1 MALPISNAPKNLQ
14 WIYKIFQDF
23 ALRSRDLKGNF
34 GFGKIE
40 NLNPLVLGYPYLYV
54 APVNVTVVSNDRNVK
69 SGYSIMEV
77 ELNCY
82 IADKL
87 RSDLKNDVETLS
99 DVSEI
104 AMAMIAE
111 LSQHP
116 YYAQNNVSLVD
127 DIEIQY
133 EFEENDDIT
142 NRVVVNVNLRYPFK
156 YTFCSNPVD
165 ELDGLYISDM
175 FLTVTQSFCGLVK
188 DCIEG
193 FDLRGAT
200 GPAGATGSQGPAGAT
215 GSTGATGSQGPAGID
230 GATGPAGATGSQG
243 PVGATGVADNL
254 LLYDEGSFGIR
265 LLATSSVIHTE
276 WLGTNSQTIMSISN
290 DGTFF
295 NRYSPK
301 NSYIY
306 NDSNFTAFYLTQS
319 GFEVIN
325 GIFGTSAVLNYNNT
339 ILSSNVLVNINGVN
353 ISTENLSTNDTNSL
367 TINEDEIALTNTNDA
382 TGDITGIYMTNSSSG
397 INFNFPTSSARF
409 NNLFTGDEYFRIDE
423 QGAIL
428 STYSTSA
435 SERAVVLDSN
445 DRLSLTTNPITI
457 SLDFN
462 YGTFSYTYTSPY
474 DIKINSFI
482 TSTTMSVTFSYNG
495 SGSYVLGAT
504 ISQFDTLLVRV
515 TEAGLVVLQ
524 GNKLI

>member
-1 MALPISNAPKNLQ
+1 MALPISNSPKSLQ
-14 WIYKIFQDF
+14 WVFKIFQDF
-23 ALRSRDLKGNF
+23 ALRSRDLKGHF

-54 APVNVTVVSNDRNVK
+54 APVNITVLSNDRTTK
-69 SGYSIMEV
+69 SGYSIIEV

-99 DVSEI
+99 DVGEI
-104 AMAMIAE
+104 AMAMISE

-116 YYAQNNVSLVD
+116 YYAQNNVTLVD
-127 DIEIQY
+127 DVRMDY

-142 NRVVVNVNLRYPFK
+142 NRVVVNLTLRFPFK

-165 ELDGLYISDM
+165 ELDALYISDM

-193 FDLRGAT
+193 IDLRGATGPAGATGPDGAKGPTGSPGPTGSTGATGAAGFGATGPAGATGSQGPAGVDGAT

-215 GSTGATGSQGPAGID
+215 GPAGVA

-301 NSYIY
+301 NSYIF

-319 GFEVIN
+319 GFEIIS

-339 ILSSNVLVNINGVN
+339 ILSSNVIVDRNGVN
-353 ISTENLSTNDTNSL
+353 ISTENLSTNDRNFL
-367 TINEDEIALTNTNDA
+367 DINED
-382 TGDITGIYMTNSSSG
+382 IY
-397 INFNFPTSSARF
+397 
-409 NNLFTGDEYFRIDE
+409 DE
-423 QGAIL
+423 
-428 STYSTSA
+428 
-435 SERAVVLDSN
+435 
-445 DRLSLTTNPITI
+445 
-457 SLDFN
+457 
-462 YGTFSYTYTSPY
+462 
-474 DIKINSFI
+474 
-482 TSTTMSVTFSYNG
+482 
-495 SGSYVLGAT
+495 
-504 ISQFDTLLVRV
+504 
-515 TEAGLVVLQ
+515 
-524 GNKLI
+524 